1 MAAKTLY
8 QGILEGVSVD
18 NRTKRPL
25 KKLYLCLNPFSL
37 KREIVYLQ
45 NRLDNMP
52 LEKPRLPLRVD
63 LLSSDFYMVKK

>member
-1 MAAKTLY
+1 MAAKTPY

-25 KKLYLCLNPFSL
+25 KKLYLCLNPFWL
-37 KREIVYLQ
+37 KREIVFLQ

-52 LEKPRLPLRVD
+52 LEKP
-63 LLSSDFYMVKK
+63 